1 MDVCAVVG
9 LNLQRLRRERQF
21 SQEELAFRSG
31 ATRAYLSGIEAGR
44 RNATIRTLDKLA
56 AALEADIGEF
66 FVKPPKRS
74 ADKKHT
80 TRRASGAKRKADAA
94 DKT

>member
-1 MDVCAVVG
+1 MDVRTLVG
-9 LNLQRLRRERQF
+9 LNVQPLRRERQF

-44 RNATIRTLDKLA
+44 RNATILTLEKLA
-56 AALEADIGEF
+56 RAFEADIGEF
-66 FVKPPKRS
+66 FLKPPRRPANKKPTVKRV
-74 ADKKHT
+74 KNRPHLV
-80 TRRASGAKRKADAA
+80 